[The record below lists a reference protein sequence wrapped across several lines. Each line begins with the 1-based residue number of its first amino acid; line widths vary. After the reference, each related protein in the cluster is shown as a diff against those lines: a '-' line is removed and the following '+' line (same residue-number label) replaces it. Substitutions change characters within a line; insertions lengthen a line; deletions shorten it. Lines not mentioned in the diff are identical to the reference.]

1 MKKTNTVIKI
11 PTTPG
16 EVYGDDV
23 CLGSI
28 LVDGFAYAIFQPP
41 KAISEHAPA
50 VWNESLKIIKGAMSY
65 FDGLAN
71 TKAMAKAGSQVAQW
85 ALDNKLYIPSMDEQ
99 ELQYRFLKPGTV
111 KNWCYARSGI
121 NLSAQPP
128 TYPYTPDFP
137 KQTKLKAFRE
147 GGPEAFALA
156 FYWNSTQPIAFP
168 DVAFGQSFD
177 VGRQGSSHKSDEYAV
192 RAVRRIRL

>member
-1 MKKTNTVIKI
+1 MIPKLKTL
-11 PTTPG
+11 TPG
-16 EVYGDDV
+16 MIFEGDIFI
-23 CLGSI
+23 GRI
-28 LVDGFAYAIFQPP
+28 LVGGDLFAILQPP
-41 KAISEHAPA
+41 KALSEHAPA
-50 VWNESLKIIKGAMSY
+50 VWNESLKDVKGALSY

-71 TKAMAKAGSQVAQW
+71 TRAMAKAGSQVAEW
-85 ALDNKLYIPSMDEQ
+85 ALDLGLHIPAMDEQ
-99 ELQYRFLKPGTV
+99 ELQHRILKPGTR

-156 FYWNSTQPIAFP
+156 FYWSSTQRPAGS
-168 DVAFGQSFD
+168 DCAFGQGFGGGDQS
-177 VGRQGSSHKSDEYAV
+177 GGHKSLKYPV
-192 RAVRRIRL
+192 RAVRRYKI

>member
-1 MKKTNTVIKI
+1 MKTTI

-16 EVYGDDV
+16 AMFEGDV
-23 CLGSI
+23 CLGKI
-28 LVDGFAYAIFQPP
+28 LVDGTLYAIYQPP
-41 KAISEHAPA
+41 KAISEHAA
-50 VWNESLKIIKGAMSY
+50 TVWNESLKIVKGALSY
-65 FDGLAN
+65 YDGLAN
-71 TKAMAKAGSQVAQW
+71 TKAIAKAGSQIAQW
-85 ALDNKLYIPSMDEQ
+85 ALDNKLYIPAMDEQ
-99 ELQYRFLKPGTV
+99 ELQHRILKPGTR

-156 FYWNSTQPIAFP
+156 FYWSSTQHPACP
-168 DVAFGQSFD
+168 GYAFGQYFD
-177 VGRQGSSHKSDEYAV
+177 DGNQGYY
-192 RAVRRIRL
+192 R